1 MIGDQKVLL
10 ADKQQLKVFCRQL
23 NLQVFKYFIS
33 FVSSLL
39 NSYTQIEPCWS
50 HVWNAFKIIDS
61 SDSFHVTTFD
71 RKNHN
76 IHIDVESVK
85 IPINI
90 NFCQIKNEDI
100 DDIESILKKIE
111 GTLPEVSTKQI
122 YPNNYVWADWSTQ

>member
-1 MIGDQKVLL
+1 MVKKKRKAKKKHKKKPQDSGTGTGSGTETKRLDQ
-10 ADKQQLKVFCRQL
+10 
-23 NLQVFKYFIS
+23 
-33 FVSSLL
+33 
-39 NSYTQIEPCWS
+39 YTEIDLSC
-50 HVWNAFKIIDS
+50 NKKIIDS